1 MGEASGQGGRD
12 ETAGADTAALCKA
25 LGDAG
30 RLLLIDAIASQPG
43 ICACQLS
50 EMFEMSQSTL
60 SHHMKVLCT
69 AGLVVCEKRGKWSH
83 YRLCADGIV
92 RLERLAAQ
100 LRAAFE
106 GAEG

>member
-1 MGEASGQGGRD
+1 
-12 ETAGADTAALCKA
+12 
-25 LGDAG
+25 
-30 RLLLIDAIASQPG
+30 
-43 ICACQLS
+43 
-50 EMFEMSQSTL
+50 MSQSTL